1 MNQFKSGDM
10 KSKIVIVAAAA
21 FLGVLFLNP
30 FTVIETGE
38 VGLVK
43 TFGVIQDR
51 VMHPGINLRKPFIDE
66 VMIFNTKNQAVA
78 NGQGSFISSNAYTK
92 DNQPIV
98 VKYDIIYNQSSATLK
113 QIYSKYGRDVV
124 SNNIYSYVETAF
136 KTVLGQ
142 YTASQLITDR
152 EEVRQKVLSKAR
164 EYVLDSDLNIPIV
177 NIQNIPITDIQFDAS
192 YTEALK
198 NKQVEL
204 EKARQKVYELQS
216 AQREAQITV
225 TKANAE
231 AESIKIRSNA
241 LKNSPN
247 LVQLEAVKKWNGEMP
262 ATYITG
268 GGHQNTF
275 LPLK

>member
-1 MNQFKSGDM
+1 MNQIKTSDIKNKLVFVG
-10 KSKIVIVAAAA
+10 IAA
-21 FLGVLFLNP
+21 FLGIMFLNP
-30 FTVIETGE
+30 VTVIETGE

-51 VMHPGINLRKPFIDE
+51 VLQPGINFRKPFVDE

-78 NGQGSFISSNAYTK
+78 DGKGNFIESSAYTK
-92 DNQPIV
+92 DNQPIT
-98 VKYDIIYNQSSATLK
+98 VKYDIIYNQPSATLK

-142 YTASQLITDR
+142 YTASQLITER
-152 EEVRQKVLSKAR
+152 EEVRQKVLAKAR
-164 EYVLDSDLNIPIV
+164 EYVVDSDLNIPIV

-268 GGHQNTF
+268 GHPNTF